1 MRKILGAA
9 LLGLVLLLLLSAA
22 RPAAATHGD
31 LSGLYG
37 GNLRV
42 SVRGPLNLNPF
53 TATDADSWK
62 VIPLVYDSLAR
73 IDPVTQLPAPWA
85 AASWSV
91 SGSTLTVTM
100 RSDLAF
106 HDGSAETASDVI
118 YSYNQYKSAG
128 KVPSDLAV
136 AGGGSTVTLSSA
148 SAGGLVFGQ
157 DLLLPIVKSGSLSN
171 PVGGGPWKLQ
181 ASTATSWT
189 LAANAAHFWP
199 PYLDTVTFSV
209 YADTSAASLALLSG
223 NLDFIGWGLSVDD
236 PGTIYNI
243 GGTNRSLLFDAT
255 IVNNPGFTQLVVGF
269 NLRGGRTTS
278 DSEFRLAL
286 ADTLSPLLARQAHAN
301 TIVSRSPVINEA
313 VPWFN
318 PNLPIYQVVTTE
330 YPAPTY
336 LLTDQNQRLDSAGY
350 FDRNG
355 DGIREKPDGSP
366 LSLVAI
372 GIPVAESSRIF
383 TIQASTVDVFSRL
396 GLAVSLESVPSASL
410 PTRLASGN
418 FDVFIASLPTDLDPG
433 FLSDYFGS
441 AGSKN
446 YVHVLDSALDTSLQS
461 ANVALATASRQSAVM
476 SVQDRVMNGGY
487 FVPLIHFNALEATVR
502 GSFAGWVNMPG
513 GVNNFWT
520 YQKVHVS
527 LAGSLA
533 AGLTILPTSVKAGAT
548 TTAIAKV
555 TDAEGAPVSGAAVS
569 FWIAGSQVA
578 SGTTDGTGTLSTAI
592 TAPSAQGATDVQVT
606 IQASKLGYAGAT
618 TSAWMTV
625 TPDIRALAVAV
636 TSSAVTIAPGT
647 PATITVTV
655 TSGGSAVSGAT
666 VSLDVIGLGGKVAA
680 ASGTTDVQGKFT
692 TTFTADVGP
701 RTQFRVVATVTAT
714 GHSDGTGS
722 TTVIAEQRVGTV
734 EPRVIAG
741 LDTTTII
748 VAVLALVVIGAIAAM
763 MGRKK

>member
-1 MRKILGAA
+1 MRKILVAA
-9 LLGLVLLLLLSAA
+9 LLGLVLLLLLSTA

-42 SVRGPLNLNPF
+42 SVRNALNLNPF

-73 IDPVTQLPAPWA
+73 IDPFTLLPAPWA

-91 SGSTLTVTM
+91 SGSTLTVTL

-106 HDGSAETASDVI
+106 HDGSAETAADVI
-118 YSYNQYKSAG
+118 YSYNQYKSVG
-128 KVPSDLAV
+128 KAPSDLV
-136 AGGGSTVTLSSA
+136 VSGSGSTVTLSSA

-157 DLLLPIVKSGSLSN
+157 GLLLPIVKSGTVSN
-171 PVGGGPWKLQ
+171 PVGGGPWELVT
-181 ASTATSWT
+181 SMSTSWT

-209 YADTSAASLALLSG
+209 YADTSAAALALLSG

-236 PGTIYNI
+236 PGTIYNV

-255 IVNNPGFTQLVVGF
+255 IVNNPGLTQLVVGF
-269 NLRGGRTTS
+269 NLRSGRTTS

-336 LLTDQNQRLDSAGY
+336 LLTDENQRLDSAGY
-350 FDRNG
+350 LDRNG

-366 LSLVAI
+366 LSLVAV

-410 PTRLASGN
+410 PARLASGN

-441 AGSKN
+441 TGTKN
-446 YVHVLDSALDTSLQS
+446 YVHVVDSALDTSLQS
-461 ANVALATASRQSAVM
+461 ANVALATATRQSAVM
-476 SVQDRVMNGGY
+476 SVQDQVMTGGY
-487 FVPLIHFNALEATVR
+487 FVPLIHFNAIEATVR

-520 YQKVHVS
+520 YQKVHVTS
-527 LAGSLA
+527 AGSLA
-533 AGLTILPTSVKAGAT
+533 ATLTLVPTSVKTGAT

-555 TDAEGAPVSGAAVS
+555 TDAEGVPVSGASVS
-569 FWIAGSQVA
+569 FWIGGSQVA
-578 SGTTDGTGTLSTAI
+578 SGTTDATGTLSAPI
-592 TAPSAQGATDVQVT
+592 TGPSAEGPTDVQVT

-618 TSAWMTV
+618 ASAWMTV
-625 TPDIRALAVAV
+625 APDVRALAVAV
-636 TSSAVTIAPGT
+636 ASSAVTIAPGSS
-647 PATITVTV
+647 ATITVTV

-666 VSLDVIGLGGKVAA
+666 VSLEVIGLGGKVASA
-680 ASGTTDVQGKFT
+680 TGATDAQGKFT

-701 RTQFRVVATVTAT
+701 RTQFRVVATATAT

-734 EPRVIAG
+734 EPRVTAG

>member
-1 MRKILGAA
+1 MRKILVAGM
-9 LLGLVLLLLLSAA
+9 LGLVLLLLVSAA

-42 SVRGPLNLNPF
+42 SVRAALNLNPF

-73 IDPVTQLPAPWA
+73 IDPVTLLPSPWA
-85 AASWSV
+85 ASSWSV
-91 SGSTLTVTM
+91 SGSTLTVTL

-106 HDGSAETASDVI
+106 HDGSAETAADVI
-118 YSYNQYKSAG
+118 YSYNQYKSVG
-128 KVPSDLAV
+128 KAPSDLAV
-136 AGGGSTVTLSSA
+136 AGSGSTVTLSSA

-157 DLLLPIVKSGSLSN
+157 GLLLPIVKSGSLSN

-223 NLDFIGWGLSVDD
+223 NLDFIGWGLTVDD
-236 PGTIYNI
+236 PGTIYSV

-255 IVNNPGFTQLVVGF
+255 IVNNPGFTQLAVGF
-269 NLRGGRTTS
+269 NLRSGRTTS

-336 LLTDQNQRLDSAGY
+336 LLTDENQRLDSAGY
-350 FDRNG
+350 LDRNG

-366 LSLVAI
+366 LSLVAV

-410 PTRLASGN
+410 PARLASGN

-446 YVHVLDSALDTSLQS
+446 YVHIVDSALDTSLQS

-520 YQKVHVS
+520 YQKGHGTS
-527 LAGSLA
+527 AGSLA
-533 AGLTILPTSVKAGAT
+533 ANLTLLPTSVKTGAT

-555 TDAEGAPVSGAAVS
+555 TDAEGVPVSGAAVS
-569 FWIAGSQVA
+569 FSIAGSQVA

-592 TAPSAQGATDVQVT
+592 TAPGATGATDAQG
-606 IQASKLGYAGAT
+606 QFK
-618 TSAWMTV
+618 
-625 TPDIRALAVAV
+625 TP
-636 TSSAVTIAPGT
+636 
-647 PATITVTV
+647 
-655 TSGGSAVSGAT
+655 
-666 VSLDVIGLGGKVAA
+666 
-680 ASGTTDVQGKFT
+680 
-692 TTFTADVGP
+692 FTADVGP
-701 RTQFRVVATVTAT
+701 RTQFRVVATATAT
-714 GHSDGTGS
+714 GYSDGTAS
-722 TTVIAEQRVGTV
+722 TTVVAEQRVGTV
-734 EPRVIAG
+734 EPRVTAG

>member
-1 MRKILGAA
+1 MRKILVAA
-9 LLGLVLLLLLSAA
+9 MLGLVLLLLLSAA

-42 SVRGPLNLNPF
+42 SVRGALNLNPF

-85 AASWSV
+85 RAAWGD
-91 SGSTLTVTM
+91 SGAALTVPM
-100 RSDLAF
+100 R
-106 HDGSAETASDVI
+106 
-118 YSYNQYKSAG
+118 
-128 KVPSDLAV
+128 
-136 AGGGSTVTLSSA
+136 
-148 SAGGLVFGQ
+148 
-157 DLLLPIVKSGSLSN
+157 
-171 PVGGGPWKLQ
+171 
-181 ASTATSWT
+181 
-189 LAANAAHFWP
+189 
-199 PYLDTVTFSV
+199 
-209 YADTSAASLALLSG
+209 ASLALLSG

-269 NLRGGRTTS
+269 NLRSGRTTS

-313 VPWFN
+313 IPWFN
-318 PNLPIYQVVTTE
+318 PNLPVYQVVTTE

-350 FDRNG
+350 FARNG
-355 DGIREKPDGSP
+355 DGIREKPDGSA

-410 PTRLASGN
+410 PARLASGN

-461 ANVALATASRQSAVM
+461 ANVALATASRQSGVM
-476 SVQDRVMNGGY
+476 SVQDRVMNGGD
-487 FVPLIHFNALEATVR
+487 FVPLIHL
-502 GSFAGWVNMPG
+502 
-513 GVNNFWT
+513 
-520 YQKVHVS
+520 HV
-527 LAGSLA
+527 
-533 AGLTILPTSVKAGAT
+533 PQ
-548 TTAIAKV
+548 
-555 TDAEGAPVSGAAVS
+555 AAV
-569 FWIAGSQVA
+569 
-578 SGTTDGTGTLSTAI
+578 
-592 TAPSAQGATDVQVT
+592 
-606 IQASKLGYAGAT
+606 
-618 TSAWMTV
+618 
-625 TPDIRALAVAV
+625 R
-636 TSSAVTIAPGT
+636 
-647 PATITVTV
+647 
-655 TSGGSAVSGAT
+655 VS
-666 VSLDVIGLGGKVAA
+666 I
-680 ASGTTDVQGKFT
+680 
-692 TTFTADVGP
+692 
-701 RTQFRVVATVTAT
+701 
-714 GHSDGTGS
+714 
-722 TTVIAEQRVGTV
+722 
-734 EPRVIAG
+734 
-741 LDTTTII
+741 
-748 VAVLALVVIGAIAAM
+748 
-763 MGRKK
+763 

>member
-1 MRKILGAA
+1 MRKILVAA
-9 LLGLVLLLLLSAA
+9 MLGLVLLLLLSAA

-42 SVRGPLNLNPF
+42 SVRGALNLNPF

-73 IDPVTQLPAPWA
+73 IDPVTLLPAPWA

-91 SGSTLTVTM
+91 AGSTLTVTL

-106 HDGSAETASDVI
+106 HDGSAETAADVT
-118 YSYNQYKSAG
+118 YSYNQYKAVG

-136 AGGGSTVTLSSA
+136 GGSGSTVTLSSA

-157 DLLLPIVKSGSLSN
+157 GLLLPIVKSGSVSN

-181 ASTATSWT
+181 TSTATSWT

-236 PGTIYNI
+236 PGTIYSI
-243 GGTNRSLLFDAT
+243 GGTHRSLLFDAT
-255 IVNNPGFTQLVVGF
+255 LVNNPGFTQLVVGF
-269 NLRGGRTTS
+269 NLRSGRTTS

-350 FDRNG
+350 FDRNRG
-355 DGIREKPDGSP
+355 GVPGKPG
-366 LSLVAI
+366 
-372 GIPVAESSRIF
+372 
-383 TIQASTVDVFSRL
+383 
-396 GLAVSLESVPSASL
+396 
-410 PTRLASGN
+410 
-418 FDVFIASLPTDLDPG
+418 
-433 FLSDYFGS
+433 GS
-441 AGSKN
+441 A
-446 YVHVLDSALDTSLQS
+446 LEPSLQR
-461 ANVALATASRQSAVM
+461 ANVALATGSRQSAVM
-476 SVQDRVMNGGY
+476 SVQDRVMDGGY

-555 TDAEGAPVSGAAVS
+555 TDAEGAPVSGAVVS

-647 PATITVTV
+647 PATITVMV

>member
-1 MRKILGAA
+1 MRKILVAGM
-9 LLGLVLLLLLSAA
+9 LGLVLLLLVSAA

-42 SVRGPLNLNPF
+42 SVRAALNLNPF

-73 IDPVTQLPAPWA
+73 IDPVTLLPSPWA
-85 AASWSV
+85 ASSWSV
-91 SGSTLTVTM
+91 SGSTLTVTL

-106 HDGSAETASDVI
+106 HDGSAETAADVI
-118 YSYNQYKSAG
+118 YSYNQYKSVG
-128 KVPSDLAV
+128 KAPSDLV
-136 AGGGSTVTLSSA
+136 VSGSGSTVTVSSA
-148 SAGGLVFGQ
+148 SAGGLMFGQ
-157 DLLLPIVKSGSLSN
+157 GLLLPIVKSGTVTN
-171 PVGGGPWKLQ
+171 PVGGGPWELVT
-181 ASTATSWT
+181 SSSTSWT
-189 LAANAAHFWP
+189 VAANAAHFWP

-209 YADTSAASLALLSG
+209 FADTSAAALALLSG

-236 PGTIYNI
+236 PGTIYNV

-255 IVNNPGFTQLVVGF
+255 IVNNPGLTQLVVGF
-269 NLRGGRTTS
+269 NLRSGRTTS

-336 LLTDQNQRLDSAGY
+336 LLTDQNQRLDPAGY
-350 FDRNG
+350 FDPHG
-355 DGIREKPDGSP
+355 DGLREKPDGSP

-383 TIQASTVDVFSRL
+383 TIQASAVDVFKPV
-396 GLAVSLESVPSASL
+396 GLAVSLQALPSASV
-410 PTRLASGN
+410 PARLASRD

-446 YVHVLDSALDTSLQS
+446 YVHVVDSALDTSLQS

-527 LAGSLA
+527 SAGSLA
-533 AGLTILPTSVKAGAT
+533 AVLTL
-548 TTAIAKV
+548 
-555 TDAEGAPVSGAAVS
+555 
-569 FWIAGSQVA
+569 
-578 SGTTDGTGTLSTAI
+578 
-592 TAPSAQGATDVQVT
+592 APSRWPWPRPRSQSPRAVQ
-606 IQASKLGYAGAT
+606 
-618 TSAWMTV
+618 
-625 TPDIRALAVAV
+625 
-636 TSSAVTIAPGT
+636 
-647 PATITVTV
+647 
-655 TSGGSAVSGAT
+655 
-666 VSLDVIGLGGKVAA
+666 
-680 ASGTTDVQGKFT
+680 
-692 TTFTADVGP
+692 P
-701 RTQFRVVATVTAT
+701 RSRSQ
-714 GHSDGTGS
+714 
-722 TTVIAEQRVGTV
+722 
-734 EPRVIAG
+734 
-741 LDTTTII
+741 
-748 VAVLALVVIGAIAAM
+748 
-763 MGRKK
+763 